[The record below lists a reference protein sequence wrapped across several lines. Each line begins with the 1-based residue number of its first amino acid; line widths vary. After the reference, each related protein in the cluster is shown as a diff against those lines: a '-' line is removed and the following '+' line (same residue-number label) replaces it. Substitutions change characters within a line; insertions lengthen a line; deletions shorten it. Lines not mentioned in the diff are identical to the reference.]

1 VGRSEVGKKVPV
13 EVFRDKK
20 ITDVTVEIG
29 TRSRVSSAEAYRQE
43 PAGKTNSWRGMMVRQ
58 DKEGIVVIS
67 VEPDSPADAAG
78 IVAGDVIQGI
88 NKVPVTTI
96 AEYARI
102 TRDLRGDA
110 LVGMSRGYVVLKEKI
125 SQAK

>member
-1 VGRSEVGKKVPV
+1 
-13 EVFRDKK
+13 
-20 ITDVTVEIG
+20 
-29 TRSRVSSAEAYRQE
+29 
-43 PAGKTNSWRGMMVRQ
+43 MVRQ

-110 LVGMSRGYVVLKEKI
+110 LVGMSRGYVVLKRKNFA
-125 SQAK
+125 SK

>member
-1 VGRSEVGKKVPV
+1 
-13 EVFRDKK
+13 
-20 ITDVTVEIG
+20 
-29 TRSRVSSAEAYRQE
+29 
-43 PAGKTNSWRGMMVRQ
+43 MVRQ

-96 AEYARI
+96 AEYARKSPAI
-102 TRDLRGDA
+102 CAETHWWA
-110 LVGMSRGYVVLKEKI
+110 CLVVMLSSKKKFRKQNNSRWH
-125 SQAK
+125 